1 MGPGNHV
8 QQVREIAR
16 QTGCPEELVD
26 GLYQEILRS
35 LSIDAHVKD
44 YLPVLTA
51 KRVKTRLKEMQQG
64 PLMH

>member
-26 GLYQEILRS
+26 GLYQEILLS
-35 LSIDAHVKD
+35 LSNEARVKD

-51 KRVKTRLKEMQQG
+51 KRVKNRLKEMQQSS
-64 PLMH
+64 PMH